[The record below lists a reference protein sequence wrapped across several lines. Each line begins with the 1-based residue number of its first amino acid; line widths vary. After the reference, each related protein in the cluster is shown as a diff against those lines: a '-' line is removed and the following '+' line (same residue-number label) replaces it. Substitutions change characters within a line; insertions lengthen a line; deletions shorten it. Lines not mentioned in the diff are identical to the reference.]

1 MGPPVESQVDEALR
15 RSLAV
20 TCISAADS
28 PGGPLKRPMTSGG
41 PRQVY
46 LAGLGEALSEGGGRL
61 SEDVVEAALLERLEG
76 VSSDPGNAAE
86 ATPLGYLM
94 GCYRRTSDDQRW
106 LDGTRDAAVVGALR
120 AAGDLCVG
128 YGAMVLESPD
138 MFPGHATHAELAEAV
153 AAAGGLP
160 NGFAEAC
167 VARRVEEEGGDAD
180 GDSAEV
186 GVAQSLLGPLAH
198 QLARRLHGCSLV
210 GEYVPYLRAL
220 AELLLRVPALARG
233 LAAGGGGGGE
243 AFLPAQ
249 GSGRDMEM
257 NTVLGP
263 CFRLSCLPDV
273 VPGGSGEC
281 RSMFRGQGERAVS
294 GHVTQDAAA
303 NVRTLQE
310 AGKAHQS
317 LLKDLI
323 LGLLRQGGA
332 VRERTLDWLSAALE
346 RNAGRE
352 KMQVDRLKVAS
363 TGFSVNLCAC
373 MLALCEPF
381 MLGDDPAKVDRTDPA
396 YCLLGRS
403 GAMTANDTR
412 LALDAPGVQREVDAA
427 LSGGVPKFNFITE
440 CFFLTARSLHLGLVS
455 GLTLFM
461 KELRRM
467 QETQDQLARVESQNH
482 PPGSPMA
489 MALESGRRRVEEIA
503 ESRFLYEAGLMEPS
517 LIQSAMTYYAMVCSW
532 ATRLLQRHGAL
543 PAPLDPAIA
552 EGTAASPREGGAGPG
567 CPAAFACLPEFLFD
581 DMAEVIVTIAR
592 MHPTVINQ
600 CGASVAECV
609 RFMAVFLG
617 PTAYVKNPYLR
628 AKFVEAICVLLPGP
642 YSKYTNGHPA
652 AGKVDHVGMTLGAG
666 QGAAEYA
673 RRMLSPNLFKL
684 YVNVELEALAT
695 EGSHIFYDKFTF
707 RHNMSQVVRWMWDNP
722 ASRPLVC
729 ASAQDRGIYL
739 PFLNM
744 LLNDAIYLLD
754 ESLKKLPEIKEL
766 QRKLEDGSLSER
778 APDANTPSPRQE
790 AEGTLHSDERMV
802 RSFMAFATDGVK
814 MLHYLTAEQAT
825 ARPFLFPEMA
835 DRTAAMLD
843 YFLLQLAGP
852 NRKDLK
858 VKDAERLGFRPTEL
872 LSKICDIYVHLY
884 RVKDSSG
891 VVAFTAAVAAD
902 DRSYDSALFDEAAS
916 LLRRLALKS
925 EDFLAEF
932 SQFCRETQEAKG
944 AEEEDDELLGEI
956 PDEYCDPIMGTLMR
970 DPVRLPSSGQVM
982 DRPMIVRQIL
992 NAGIDPFNRSPLTE
1006 DMLVPVS
1013 ELKDEI
1019 EAWRKKT
1026 LDEARSRK

>member
-1 MGPPVESQVDEALR
+1 
-15 RSLAV
+15 
-20 TCISAADS
+20 
-28 PGGPLKRPMTSGG
+28 
-41 PRQVY
+41 
-46 LAGLGEALSEGGGRL
+46 
-61 SEDVVEAALLERLEG
+61 
-76 VSSDPGNAAE
+76 
-86 ATPLGYLM
+86 
-94 GCYRRTSDDQRW
+94 
-106 LDGTRDAAVVGALR
+106 
-120 AAGDLCVG
+120 
-128 YGAMVLESPD
+128 
-138 MFPGHATHAELAEAV
+138 
-153 AAAGGLP
+153 
-160 NGFAEAC
+160 
-167 VARRVEEEGGDAD
+167 
-180 GDSAEV
+180 
-186 GVAQSLLGPLAH
+186 
-198 QLARRLHGCSLV
+198 
-210 GEYVPYLRAL
+210 
-220 AELLLRVPALARG
+220 
-233 LAAGGGGGGE
+233 
-243 AFLPAQ
+243 
-249 GSGRDMEM
+249 MEM

-273 VPGGSGEC
+273 VPGGSAEC
-281 RSMFRGQGERAVS
+281 RAMFRGQGGRAVS

-310 AGKAHQS
+310 AGKAHQA
-317 LLKDLI
+317 LLKDFV

-332 VRERTLDWLSAALE
+332 VRERTLDWLNSALE

-352 KMQVDRLKVAS
+352 KMKVDHLKVAS

-381 MLGDDPAKVDRTDPA
+381 MLGDDTAKVDKVDPA

-412 LALDAPGVQREVDAA
+412 LALDAASLQREVDLALAA
-427 LSGGVPKFNFITE
+427 ASAAPGGPKFNFITE

-461 KELRRM
+461 KELRKM
-467 QETQDQLARVESQNH
+467 QETQDQLSRVESQNH

-489 MALESGRRRVEEIA
+489 MAVESGRRRVEEIA
-503 ESRFLYEAGLMEPS
+503 ESRFLYEAGLMEPG

-532 ATRLLQRHGAL
+532 ATRLLYRQGAL
-543 PAPLDPAIA
+543 PAPADDAS
-552 EGTAASPREGGAGPG
+552 AASPRGIESASSPPAPGEGVAPA
-567 CPAAFACLPEFLFD
+567 CPATFACLPEFLFD
-581 DMAEVIVTIAR
+581 DMAEVIITIAR
-592 MHPTVINQ
+592 MHPTVLNE
-600 CGASVAECV
+600 CGACVAECV
-609 RFMAVFLG
+609 RFMVVFLG

-628 AKFVEAICVLLPGP
+628 AKFVEAICVLLPVP
-642 YSKYTNGHPA
+642 YSKFTNGHPA
-652 AGKVDHVGMTLGAG
+652 AGKVDHVGTTLGAG
-666 QGAAEYA
+666 PGASDHA

-695 EGSHIFYDKFTF
+695 EGSHIFYDKFSF

-722 ASRPLVC
+722 SSRPLVC

-766 QRKLEDGSLSER
+766 QRKLEEGSLSAQ

-790 AEGTLHSDERMV
+790 AEGTLYQDERMV
-802 RSFMAFATDGVK
+802 RSFMAFATSGVE
-814 MLHYLTAEQAT
+814 MLHYLTGEPAT

-884 RVKDSSG
+884 RVSQRAAAGGDGGSSG
-891 VVAFTAAVAAD
+891 IVAFTLAVAAD
-902 DRSYDSALFDEAAS
+902 ERSYDSALFDEAGS
-916 LLRRLALKS
+916 LLRRLALKP
-925 EDFLAEF
+925 EDFLTEF
-932 SQFCRETQEAKG
+932 SRFCAETQEAKG
-944 AEEEDDELLGEI
+944 AEEEDDELLGDI

-1006 DMLVPVS
+1006 DMLVPVP
-1013 ELKDEI
+1013 ELRDEI
-1019 EAWRKKT
+1019 EAWRTKT
-1026 LDEARSRK
+1026 LEAARAQK